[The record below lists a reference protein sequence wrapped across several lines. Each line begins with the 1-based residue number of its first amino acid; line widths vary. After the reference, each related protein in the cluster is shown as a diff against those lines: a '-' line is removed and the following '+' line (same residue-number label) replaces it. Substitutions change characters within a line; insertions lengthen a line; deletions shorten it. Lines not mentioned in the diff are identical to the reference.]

1 VRRPAEVLGD
11 AFAANPPFARRAEEV
26 GLELDGGEVLRLL
39 RQVREARVTRARVGE
54 EQDARGMK
62 LEGKVAV
69 ITGAA
74 GGIGRE
80 AALLFS
86 SEGARVCVADVGREA
101 GEKTASECRDAF
113 FFPADVSDPK
123 SVESMYAETA
133 KSYGKIDVLYNNAGI
148 MPPDDDSILVTEPDA
163 WDRVQ
168 AVNAKGVYLCC
179 KYGIPHLLKAGGGSV
194 INVASFVAILGAAT
208 SQIAYTASKGAVLSM
223 SRELAVQFARQGVRV
238 NALCPG
244 PVETPLLMRIFNED
258 PAAYQRRRV
267 HLPMGRLAKAREIAN
282 AALFLASD
290 ESSYVNGATFLVD
303 GGLTAAYV
311 TPE

>member
-1 VRRPAEVLGD
+1 MNR
-11 AFAANPPFARRAEEV
+11 
-26 GLELDGGEVLRLL
+26 LD
-39 RQVREARVTRARVGE
+39 
-54 EQDARGMK
+54 
-62 LEGKVAV
+62 GKVAV

-113 FFPADVSDPK
+113 FFAADVTDPK
-123 SVESMYAETA
+123 SVQEMYEATE
-133 KSYGKIDVLYNNAGI
+133 KRYGRIDVLYNNAGI
-148 MPPDDDSILVTEPDA
+148 MPADDDSILTTEPDA

-168 AVNAKGVYLCC
+168 DVNAKGVYLCC
-179 KYGIPHLLKAGGGSV
+179 KYGIPYLLKAGGGSV
-194 INVASFVAILGAAT
+194 INVASFVALMGAAP

-223 SRELAVQFARQGVRV
+223 SRELAVQFAREGVRV

-244 PVETPLLMRIFNED
+244 PVETPLLMRIFNEN
-258 PAAYQRRRV
+258 PGALQRRRV
-267 HLPMGRLAKAREIAN
+267 HWPMGRLGKAREIAN

-290 ESSYVNGATFLVD
+290 ESSYVNGATFVVD
-303 GGLTAAYV
+303 GGITAAYV